1 MSVVVTV
8 DTARL
13 DQIIAALPKEKIV
26 RFVADGVEYG
36 LYQEMGFTHYK
47 SGKPVAA
54 QPFMSPAVEAVR
66 PSFEKS
72 FNGID
77 SLTMIETLVDKAAYD
92 VGAGAKIKC
101 PKDTTAL
108 EQSIH
113 VTPDRP
119 G

>member
-1 MSVVVTV
+1 MGVTVRV

-13 DQIIAALPKEKIV
+13 DQIIATLPKEKVV

-36 LYQEMGFTHYK
+36 IYQEMGTSK
-47 SGKPVAA
+47 MGA

-66 PSFEKS
+66 GSFEKS
-72 FNGID
+72 FDGID

-92 VGAGAKIKC
+92 IEAGAKINA
-101 PKDTTAL
+101 PVDTGAL
-108 EQSIH
+108 RSSIN

-119 G
+119 